1 MTNNQASSVRAQ
13 RFGERQIIRV
23 CAPTAHAGIGNALRM
38 AFSPPAANEEKCEF
52 ARLLELV

>member
-1 MTNNQASSVRAQ
+1 MTNNEANRVMAQ

-23 CAPTAHAGIGNALRM
+23 CAPTAHAGIGTALRM
-38 AFSPPAANEEKCEF
+38 AFSPPVQNEEKCEF